1 MYHYSY
7 NNFEFFLFHFM
18 GGGGMAPSPHINY
31 GHSSIYLSLQN
42 LRDKV
47 NSCKQIFTKS
57 HIVRE
62 RDRQTEIDTQTKAN
76 SQTDSLIVG
85 NSN

>member
-1 MYHYSY
+1 
-7 NNFEFFLFHFM
+7 
-18 GGGGMAPSPHINY
+18 MALSPHINY

-62 RDRQTEIDTQTKAN
+62 QDRQTEIDTQTKAN
-76 SQTDSLIVG
+76 SQTDNLIVG